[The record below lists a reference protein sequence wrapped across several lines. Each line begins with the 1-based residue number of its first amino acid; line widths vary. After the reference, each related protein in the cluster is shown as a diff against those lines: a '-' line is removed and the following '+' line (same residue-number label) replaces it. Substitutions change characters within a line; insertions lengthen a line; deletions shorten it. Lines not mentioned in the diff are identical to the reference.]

1 MERLVKMLKL
11 HEGVRSHAYQ
21 CSADKWT
28 IGVGRNIDED
38 GGLGLSSEEINV
50 LLINDIE
57 RVKSELSANYFWF
70 PALDEVRQAALI
82 DMCFNLGLSR
92 LRGFV
97 KALEAMSRQQFDNAA
112 EEFLDSRWASQV
124 GQRAIRVTEMI
135 RTGEYQD

>member
-1 MERLVKMLKL
+1 MERLIKMLKL